1 MCMCVCVC
9 VREREREREREYTY
23 INLYSFE
30 MSKLQAI
37 SFAEIIIFVKVLI
50 NRLF

>member
-1 MCMCVCVC
+1 MDEDTCVCVC
-9 VREREREREREYTY
+9 VCMREREYTY

>member
-1 MCMCVCVC
+1 MCVCVC
-9 VREREREREREYTY
+9 VCEREREREREYTY

>member
-9 VREREREREREYTY
+9 EREREREREYTY